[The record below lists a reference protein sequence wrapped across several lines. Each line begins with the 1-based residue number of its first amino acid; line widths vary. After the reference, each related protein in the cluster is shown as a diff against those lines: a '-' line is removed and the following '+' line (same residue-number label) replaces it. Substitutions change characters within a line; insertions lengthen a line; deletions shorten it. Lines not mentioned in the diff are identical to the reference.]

1 MLGVWYSQFNLHS
14 NSWEAVVQNF
24 MRDVEGNLVLHFSG
38 EKYASAHSTVVHVHV
53 HRDVT
58 FVTSSVSA
66 YIASASTR

>member
-38 EKYASAHSTVVHVHV
+38 EKYAPVHSTVVL
-53 HRDVT
+53 
-58 FVTSSVSA
+58 
-66 YIASASTR
+66 